1 MIPQQWRTIHAA
13 CLSRSMQFD
22 PKIMGFIQCLIFPRI
37 LVDIRNDQISKLVR
51 DCDRGDC
58 IKNVTYIKNK
68 LENNPR

>member
-1 MIPQQWRTIHAA
+1 
-13 CLSRSMQFD
+13 MQFD

-37 LVDIRNDQISKLVR
+37 LVDIRNDQMPKLVR

-58 IKNVTYIKNK
+58 IKNVRYIKNK